1 MKKWIWSIAIVVL
14 LQNSAC
20 TRNSQNATITVD
32 TVETDF
38 FDGLT
43 PSTAEFTFEGILPC
57 ADCMGIKTNLVINND
72 SLSYFLTETY
82 MGKNNPDSV
91 FLRSGTFTRLTATDS
106 VSTILQLSAAKEL
119 SPLFYKVIGDS
130 ILKKLD
136 NQGQEILGNHN
147 YLLTRK

>member
-1 MKKWIWSIAIVVL
+1 MNKLIWGIIIIGLFAIA
-14 LQNSAC
+14 SC
-20 TRNSQNATITVD
+20 TRNTQNATITVD

-43 PSTAEFTFEGILPC
+43 PSSAEFTFEGILPC
-57 ADCMGIKTNLVINND
+57 ADCMGIKTNLVFNDD

-91 FLRSGTFTRLTATDS
+91 FLRSGTFTRITASDS
-106 VSTILQLSAAKEL
+106 ISTLLQLSAAKE
-119 SPLFYKVIGDS
+119 SPPLYYKVIGDS

>member
-1 MKKWIWSIAIVVL
+1 MNKLILGIFIVGLIPV
-14 LQNSAC
+14 NSC
-20 TRNSQNATITVD
+20 TRNTQNATITVD

-43 PSTAEFTFEGILPC
+43 PSTAEFTFEGIFPC
-57 ADCMGIKTNLVINND
+57 ADCMGIKTNLVINDD
-72 SLSYFLTETY
+72 SLSYLLTETY

-91 FLRSGTFTRLTATDS
+91 FLRSGTFIRMTASDS
-106 VSTILQLSAAKEL
+106 LSTVLQLSAAKE
-119 SPLFYKVIGDS
+119 SPPLYYKVIGDS

>member
-1 MKKWIWSIAIVVL
+1 MICSIAIIGL

-20 TRNSQNATITVD
+20 TRNTQNATITVD

-43 PSTAEFTFEGILPC
+43 PTISEYTFEGIFPC
-57 ADCMGIKTNLVINND
+57 ADCMGIKTNLVLNDD

-82 MGKNNPDSV
+82 MGRQNSDSV
-91 FLRSGTFTRLTATDS
+91 FMRSGSFTRLTAPDS
-106 VSTILQLSAAKEL
+106 VTTILELSAAKE
-119 SPLFYKVIGDS
+119 SPVSFYKVVSDS
-130 ILKKLD
+130 LLKKLD
-136 NQGQEILGNHN
+136 PQGKEMLGNHS

>member
-1 MKKWIWSIAIVVL
+1 MKKIIWSIALLGL

-20 TRNSQNATITVD
+20 TRNTQNATVTVD

-43 PSTAEFTFEGILPC
+43 PTAAEFTFEGILPC
-57 ADCMGIKTNLVINND
+57 ADCMGIKTNLVLNND

-82 MGKNNPDSV
+82 MGKTNPDSV

-106 VSTILQLSAAKEL
+106 VSTILQLSAVKEL
-119 SPLFYKVIGDS
+119 PPLNYKVISDS

>member
-1 MKKWIWSIAIVVL
+1 MNKLIWGL
-14 LQNSAC
+14 LLIGLLPISAC
-20 TRNSQNATITVD
+20 TRNTQNATITVD

-43 PSTAEFTFEGILPC
+43 PSLAEFTFEGILPC
-57 ADCMGIKTNLVINND
+57 ADCMGIKTNLVINDD

-82 MGKNNPDSV
+82 MGKNNPDSI
-91 FLRSGTFTRLTATDS
+91 FIRSGSFTRITASDS
-106 VSTILQLSAAKEL
+106 LSTILQLSAVKEL
-119 SPLFYKVIGDS
+119 PPLFYKVIGDS

-136 NQGQEILGNHN
+136 SQGREILGNHN

>member
-1 MKKWIWSIAIVVL
+1 MNKLIWGL
-14 LQNSAC
+14 LLIGLLPISAC
-20 TRNSQNATITVD
+20 TRNTQNATITVD

-43 PSTAEFTFEGILPC
+43 PSTTEYTFEGILPC
-57 ADCMGIKTNLVINND
+57 VDCMGIKTNLVINDD

-91 FLRSGTFTRLTATDS
+91 FLRSGIFIRLTAPDS
-106 VSTILQLSAAKEL
+106 VSTLLQLSAVKEL
-119 SPLFYKVIGDS
+119 PPLNYKVIGDS
-130 ILKKLD
+130 VLKKLD